1 MSCDEFLQ
9 NISDY
14 VEGHLSDTQNKIF
27 NAHLAQCPVCT
38 QIVTDVQFICHSLRK
53 LPKKTASSTFMTQ
66 LHQRLANEATDKQL
80 QSIDQLFSTLR
91 IIPFKPVW
99 SLVAAAAAI
108 AIIAWGINI
117 YFISNK
123 ESKELLLS
131 PRLTIPPLPGSQHSA
146 QIPQLPLYQLQAGML
161 TEHDSLTNKNEN
173 FINENLSQSLRNHF
187 LQVKEQK
194 H

>member
-1 MSCDEFLQ
+1 MSCDEFLD

-14 VEGHLSDTQNKIF
+14 IEGHLPDIQSKIF
-27 NAHLAQCPVCT
+27 SAHLAQCPVCT
-38 QIVTDVQFICHSLRK
+38 QMVTDVQFICHSLRK
-53 LPKKTASSTFMTQ
+53 LHKKKASSDFMEQ
-66 LHQRLANEATDKQL
+66 LRQRLANEATAKQL

-91 IIPFKPVW
+91 IIPFKPVF
-99 SLVAAAAAI
+99 SLVATAATI
-108 AIIAWGINI
+108 AVIAWGINN

-146 QIPQLPLYQLQAGML
+146 QSPQLPLVGMV
-161 TEHDSLTNKNEN
+161 TENDSLTNKSEN

-187 LQVKEQK
+187 LQVKEQR